1 MASQVEEV
9 LKKYWGYQS
18 FRPLQEEIIESVL
31 AGQDTLAL
39 LPTGG
44 GKSVCFQVPA
54 MVNEGV
60 CLVISPLIALMSDQV
75 SQLKKRGINATAV
88 NSALTNREIDHA
100 LDNAVYGNVKFLYV
114 SPERLKTDMFLA
126 RLPKMKVALLAV
138 DEAHCISEWGYD
150 FRPAYRDIAE
160 IRPLIPDVPV
170 IALTATATP
179 DVVEDISIRLDLK
192 KPAVFRMSFERKNLI
207 YVVQEEER
215 KLNRILNIANRL
227 KGSGIVYV
235 TTRRE
240 TVRYAEYLRSGG
252 VSSLPYH
259 GGMTNVERSQ
269 TQYLWINN
277 KARVIVATNAFGM
290 GIDKPDVRFVVHP
303 ALPTSVEAYYQE
315 AGRAGRDG
323 NRSYAVVLT
332 DDRDREELKRKIR
345 DQIPNAKKVR
355 QVYRALTNYFQL
367 AVGSGTAEPMP
378 FDLFEFSKRYR
389 FKTVEALSALKI
401 LEYYEYLT
409 LTDAV
414 FSPSRLKF
422 LVSAKAVYNFEI
434 GHPKFEP
441 LIRIL
446 LRSYEGLF
454 DQPAR
459 INEYEI
465 SRRLRIPAE
474 AIREKLRYLAQM
486 RMVNYRE
493 QTELPYLSFPNGS
506 IHPDSLLFSD
516 GYIKKHALRLETKME
531 SIINYSTNNVVCR
544 SKQLT
549 GYFGDRSAKN
559 CGLCDVCLSNKKSL
573 NSDDNLREIRLSIIG
588 WLKERSLSLKEL
600 QSEKTYKPIDTLDT
614 LRWMSEHDEIEIDGN
629 NYVKLT
635 NHDAMTT
642 G

>member
-1 MASQVEEV
+1 MSTTIEDV
-9 LKKYWGYQS
+9 LKKYWGYRS
-18 FRPLQEEIIESVL
+18 FRPLQEEIIKSVL

-75 SQLKKRGINATAV
+75 GQLKKRGINAVAV
-88 NSALTNREIDHA
+88 NSSLTNREIDVA
-100 LDNAVYGNVKFLYV
+100 LDNAVYGDVKFLYV

-160 IRPLIPDVPV
+160 IRPLIPGVPV
-170 IALTATATP
+170 VALTATATP
-179 DVVEDISIRLDLK
+179 DVVEDITIRLEMK

-207 YVVQEEER
+207 YVVQDEQR
-215 KLNRILNIANRL
+215 KLNRILNITNRL

-235 TTRRE
+235 NTRRE
-240 TVRYAEYLRSGG
+240 TLRYSEYLRSGG

-259 GGMTNVERSQ
+259 GGMNNVERSQ
-269 TQYLWINN
+269 TQDLWINN

-303 ALPTSVEAYYQE
+303 ALPSSVEAYYQE

-332 DDRDREELKRKIR
+332 DDRDREELRRKIQ
-345 DQIPNAKKVR
+345 DQMPNSKKVR

-367 AVGSGTAEPMP
+367 AVGSAMTEPMP
-378 FDLFEFSKRYR
+378 FDVVEFSKRYH
-389 FKTVEALSALKI
+389 FKTAEALSALKI

-414 FSPSRLKF
+414 FSPSRLKI
-422 LVSAKAVYNFEI
+422 LVSVKAVYSFEI

-441 LIRIL
+441 LIRLL

-454 DQPAR
+454 DQPVR

-465 SRRLRIPAE
+465 SRRIRMPAE
-474 AIREKLRYLAQM
+474 AIRDKLRYLAQM

-493 QTELPYLSFPNGS
+493 QTELPFLSFPRGS
-506 IHPDSLLFSD
+506 LHPDSLIFPGD
-516 GYIKKHALRLETKME
+516 YIKKHALRLETKME
-531 SIINYSTNNVVCR
+531 SMINYSTNTVVCR

-549 GYFGDRSAKN
+549 GYFGDRSATN
-559 CGLCDVCLSNKKSL
+559 CGLCDVCLSKKKPL
-573 NSDDNLREIRLSIIG
+573 NPEENLREIRQSIIA
-588 WLKERSLSLKEL
+588 WLKEKSLSLKEL
-600 QSEKTYKPIDTLDT
+600 QSDKTYKPIDTLDT

-629 NYVKLT
+629 NYVKL
-635 NHDAMTT
+635 NT
-642 G
+642 GNTLKTG